1 MSSILDK
8 RKAKRTII
16 RIKVIDASSGRTLGN
31 TVDLNSTGML
41 LVGSDEIPMGEDLTV
56 RLEHTFDERKNI
68 TLNAKVVWHMASVKP
83 GMYNTGFNFV
93 DATQEQ
99 IQFITKLIDELAM

>member
-1 MSSILDK
+1 MSNILEK

-16 RIKVIDASSGRTLGN
+16 RVKVVEAASGRLLGN
-31 TVDLNSTGML
+31 TIDMNSSGML
-41 LVGSDEIPMGEDLTV
+41 LVGSDEIPMGQDVQV
-56 RLEHTFDERKNI
+56 RLEHTFDARKNI

-93 DATQEQ
+93 DASPEQ
-99 IQFITKLIDELAM
+99 TQFIDKLIEELAM